1 MNTTTPEQLITFQA
15 HTAKLIQR
23 ITELNIKTPHSI
35 EFNLRKSETGH
46 REHVQLGI
54 RWFVNSDF
62 FTDPKTPNSDLVFAH
77 SWMSIEQLND
87 WFLDANMALDSLLSE
102 TKAA

>member
-1 MNTTTPEQLITFQA
+1 MNTTSEQLITFQA

-54 RWFVNSDF
+54 RWFVNGDF
-62 FTDPKTPNSDLVFAH
+62 FDAPQTPNSDSTFAH
-77 SWMSIEQLND
+77 SWMTIEQLNK
-87 WFLDANMALDSLLSE
+87 WFLDANIALDLLE
-102 TKAA
+102 AELKAA

>member
-1 MNTTTPEQLITFQA
+1 MNTTPEQLITFQA

-54 RWFVNSDF
+54 RWFVNGDF
-62 FTDPKTPNSDLVFAH
+62 FDAPQTPNSDSTFAH
-77 SWMSIEQLND
+77 SWMTIEQLNK
-87 WFLDANMALDSLLSE
+87 WFLDA
-102 TKAA
+102 

>member
-1 MNTTTPEQLITFQA
+1 MNTTPEQLITFQA

-35 EFNLRKSETGH
+35 EFNLRKSETGN

-54 RWFVNSDF
+54 RWFVNGDF
-62 FTDPKTPNSDLVFAH
+62 FDAPKTPNSDSTFAH
-77 SWMSIEQLND
+77 SWMTIEQLNK
-87 WFLDANMALDSLLSE
+87 WFLDANIALDLLE
-102 TKAA
+102 AELKAA

>member
-1 MNTTTPEQLITFQA
+1 MNSTPEQLITFQA

-35 EFNLRKSETGH
+35 ELNLRKSETGH

-54 RWFVNSDF
+54 RWFVNGDF
-62 FTDPKTPNSDLVFAH
+62 FDAPQTPNSDSTFAH
-77 SWMSIEQLND
+77 SWMTIEQLNK
-87 WFLDANMALDSLLSE
+87 WFLDANIALDLLE
-102 TKAA
+102 AELKAA

>member
-1 MNTTTPEQLITFQA
+1 MNTTPEQLITFQA

-54 RWFVNSDF
+54 RWFVNGDF
-62 FTDPKTPNSDLVFAH
+62 FDAPQTPNSDSTFAH
-77 SWMSIEQLND
+77 SWMAIEQLNK
-87 WFLDANMALDSLLSE
+87 WFLDANIALDLLE
-102 TKAA
+102 AELKAA